1 MRAVYPPEMMQKAA
15 EEARAENESE
25 RLLEAA
31 AKSREAVFKGW
42 AGSVDF
48 KAHLLEGWMKEE
60 EANALAELEAC
71 GEAEVVEKRSAW
83 RAVKRLRQKLTD
95 EVMGAGAA
103 RL

>member
-1 MRAVYPPEMMQKAA
+1 MTAVYPPHMQKKAA
-15 EEARAENESE
+15 EEAQAENETE

-48 KAHLLEGWMKEE
+48 KAHLLDGWMKDE

-71 GEAEVVEKRSAW
+71 GEAEVVEKRAAW

-95 EVMGAGAA
+95 EVLGAA
-103 RL
+103 KPGF